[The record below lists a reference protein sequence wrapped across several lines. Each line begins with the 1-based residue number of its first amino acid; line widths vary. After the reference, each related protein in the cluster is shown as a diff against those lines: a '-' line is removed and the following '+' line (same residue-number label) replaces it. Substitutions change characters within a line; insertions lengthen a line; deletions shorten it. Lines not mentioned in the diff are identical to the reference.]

1 MDENNELSG
10 PLARE
15 NELRYQLISN
25 DPQVMDLAERTG
37 LTPASIL
44 KLRAIIDMRR
54 SDVFDAQDLAD
65 CLEVTVRSARRII
78 SRLIEAGCGK
88 VYAKEN
94 PTSRGAA
101 QVPGPH
107 SAEWGSR
114 PGRNSPPERAS
125 PLSPP
130 AGECCSLQKT

>member
-1 MDENNELSG
+1 MRTTSSAV

-65 CLEVTVRSARRII
+65 CLEVTVRSARA
-78 SRLIEAGCGK
+78 S
-88 VYAKEN
+88 
-94 PTSRGAA
+94 SAA
-101 QVPGPH
+101 
-107 SAEWGSR
+107 SSR
-114 PGRNSPPERAS
+114 PAAARCAQRRI
-125 PLSPP
+125 PP
-130 AGECCSLQKT
+130 AGGGPSPWSAFC